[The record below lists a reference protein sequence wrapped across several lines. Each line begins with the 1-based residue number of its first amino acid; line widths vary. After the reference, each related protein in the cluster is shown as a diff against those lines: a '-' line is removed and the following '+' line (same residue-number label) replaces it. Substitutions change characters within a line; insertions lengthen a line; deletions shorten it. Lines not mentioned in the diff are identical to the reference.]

1 MDNDALND
9 VLNTSGKQF
18 WLKPWGHPERSPD
31 EEQQSFDS
39 HSITIGFTEQPSGV
53 NVGDILIVHR
63 IKVSK
68 LIFVAETVASPV
80 KSTEEQIKANP
91 DYGRWLWNIDTRI
104 LTPTYGAQWD
114 RFSLKTFSLA
124 KEYSDLYPQDKVN
137 LGRIQFGG
145 DKLRIS
151 EGFAKFLI
159 KEIMRLA

>member
-1 MDNDALND
+1 MDNDALNGI
-9 VLNTSGKQF
+9 LNTSGKQF

-39 HSITIGFTEQPSGV
+39 PSITTGFTEQPSGV

-80 KSTEEQIKANP
+80 KSTEEQIRANP
-91 DYGRWLWNIDTRI
+91 DYERWLWNIDSRI

-124 KEYSDLYPQDKVN
+124 REYNDLYPQDKVN

-145 DKLRIS
+145 DKPRIS
-151 EGFAKFLI
+151 DGFAKFLI